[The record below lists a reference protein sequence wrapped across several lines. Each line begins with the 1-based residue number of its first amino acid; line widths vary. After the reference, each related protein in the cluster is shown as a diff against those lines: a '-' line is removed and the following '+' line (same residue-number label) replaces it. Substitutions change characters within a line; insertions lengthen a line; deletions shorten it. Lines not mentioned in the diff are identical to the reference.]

1 METTKHILDVR
12 NMKKYFPITAG
23 FLKRTVG
30 YVKAV
35 DDMSLTVA
43 PGETVSL
50 VGESGCGKTTFGR
63 CVLQAI
69 KPTAGETFFTQQN
82 GEVVELSA
90 LPYDR
95 LRVVRRDMQMIFQ
108 DPYASLNPR
117 MTVLNIISE
126 PLVCHGL
133 MSGRKLR
140 EYVMQLME
148 TVGLDPRHLE
158 RYPHAFSGGQRQ
170 RIGIARALA
179 TNPRFIVCDEAV
191 SALDVSVQAQILNL
205 LMDLQEKLNLSYL
218 FISHDLGVVSHIS
231 DRVAVMYV
239 GRLVELAPTKELFEQ
254 PLHPYTEAL
263 LSAKP
268 VADPR
273 NKCVRIVLEGDVANP
288 ANLPSGCPFHPRCIM
303 AKDICKTDVPE
314 WRELK
319 PGHFVSCHRAH
330 ELELCGMGMMRDW
343 RNQNM
348 SSEVPFAS
356 GEVEPMTDAVNTADV
371 DALGGMGATPD
382 MNRTAYADAEAARST
397 SPAAHTAAE
406 TARNLDRVVEREVE
420 ALPREILDG
429 VDVSELD
436 AVPGASTADV
446 PDEGAHKEGGTR

>member
-1 METTKHILDVR
+1 MVTTQSKRILEVR
-12 NMKKYFPITAG
+12 NLKKYFPITEG

-35 DDMSLTVA
+35 DDMSLHVDE
-43 PGETVSL
+43 GETVSL

-63 CVLQAI
+63 SVLQAI
-69 KPTAGETFFTQQN
+69 KPTAGETLFTQQN
-82 GEVVELSA
+82 GDVVELSS
-90 LPYDR
+90 LPYDK

-126 PLVCHGL
+126 PLVCHKL
-133 MSGRKLR
+133 MSGRALR
-140 EYVMQLME
+140 EYVMELME

-179 TNPRFIVCDEAV
+179 TKPRFIVCDEAV

-205 LMDLQEKLNLSYL
+205 LMDLQEKLHLSYL

-239 GRLVELAPTKELFEQ
+239 GRVVELAPTEELFDH

-273 NKCVRIVLEGDVANP
+273 NKTQRIVLEGDVANP
-288 ANLPSGCPFHPRCIM
+288 ADLPSGCPFHPRCM
-303 AKDICKTDVPE
+303 YAQEVCRTVVPE

-319 PGHFVSCHRAH
+319 PGHYVSCHRAQ
-330 ELELCGMGMMRDW
+330 ELALVGMGQTREGRGQIAQPD
-343 RNQNM
+343 
-348 SSEVPFAS
+348 VPAAPANS
-356 GEVEPMTDAVNTADV
+356 VQDLPDAVFAEGLRDQPALAD
-371 DALGGMGATPD
+371 TIP
-382 MNRTAYADAEAARST
+382 
-397 SPAAHTAAE
+397 
-406 TARNLDRVVEREVE
+406 VEK
-420 ALPREILDG
+420 PQQQDQG
-429 VDVSELD
+429 Q
-436 AVPGASTADV
+436 
-446 PDEGAHKEGGTR
+446 EGSQP